1 LKNEKTQKRTMTL
14 DGLTIY
20 LEDLI
25 KMGFVS
31 KNYKNKKAHYKLT
44 QLGIRSGLKDL
55 PTINPQKK

>member
-1 LKNEKTQKRTMTL
+1 MTL

-44 QLGIRSGLKDL
+44 QLGIRSGLKK
-55 PTINPQKK
+55 NNF